1 MVSGI
6 YGDAGAL
13 PGQAVRNS
21 ACRAA
26 RPHNSAS
33 GARQGGDSFQG
44 FHCTRDVGIETME
57 LTIPNNDRVD
67 RADRPGN
74 VLQFIE
80 EWEDRFLMRNG
91 YAESCK
97 RPIHLAAAG
106 MG

>member
-26 RPHNSAS
+26 RPDNSAS
-33 GARQGGDSFQG
+33 GARQGSDSFQR
-44 FHCTRDVGIETME
+44 FHCTRDVGIETMQ

-74 VLQFIE
+74 VLQFISE
-80 EWEDRFLMRNG
+80 CENRVRIRTV

-97 RPIHLAAAG
+97 RPIHLAAAR